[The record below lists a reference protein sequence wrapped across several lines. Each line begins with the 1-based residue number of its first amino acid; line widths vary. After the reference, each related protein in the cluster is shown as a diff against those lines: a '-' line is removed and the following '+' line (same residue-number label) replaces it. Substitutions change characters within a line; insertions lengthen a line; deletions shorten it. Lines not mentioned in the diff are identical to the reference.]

1 MAEIKRETIMLD
13 EAELA
18 RTEAVFREV
27 NEAIA
32 RTAERFDDDHADFVC
47 ECGDPDCAER
57 VVASLDT
64 YEDVRSDGAQFL
76 VANGHEIDEVEQ
88 IVRKRAGYTVVL
100 KVGKTLSEAVRRLNP
115 RRPGPEPTSG

>member
-1 MAEIKRETIMLD
+1 MD

-57 VVASLDT
+57 VVASLDA
-64 YEDVRSDGAQFL
+64 YEEVRSDGAQFI

-88 IVRKRAGYTVVL
+88 IVRRRTGYTVIR
-100 KVGKTLSEAVRRLNP
+100 KVGKTLAEAVRRLNP

>member
-1 MAEIKRETIMLD
+1 MD

-32 RTAERFDDDHADFVC
+32 RTAERFDDGSADFVC

-57 VVASLDT
+57 VVATIVD
-64 YEDVRSDGAQFL
+64 YEAVRTDGAQFI

-88 IVRKRAGYTVVL
+88 VVRKHDGYMVVK
-100 KVGKTLSEAVRRLNP
+100 KVGRTLSEAVRRLNP
-115 RRPGPEPTSG
+115 RRPPPELLSE

>member
-1 MAEIKRETIMLD
+1 MD

-32 RTAERFDDDHADFVC
+32 RTAERFDDGDADFVC

-57 VVASLDT
+57 VVATLDD
-64 YEDVRSDGAQFL
+64 YEAVRADGAQFL
-76 VANGHEIDEVEQ
+76 VANGHEIDEVEHIIGKQ
-88 IVRKRAGYTVVL
+88 PGYTVVL
-100 KVGKTLSEAVRRLNP
+100 KVGRTLAEAVRRLNP
-115 RRPGPEPTSG
+115 RRPGPEPTTSG